1 MPARLDDVWPWS
13 PDLIVVYVGWNDHWN
28 SLTGRTDAE
37 LASLRVF
44 EPFHARL
51 QHAHTYWVLARLV
64 GAALGRS
71 RREPVRCECPWMTSA
86 TTSGRLPIRQ
96 SSTTAGLCLSRRRR
110 PWRKAGSPIGP
121 SAFRQYYEMT
131 RAEIHNI
138 PATHRQYTDAV
149 REVAAQ
155 EGQFVLDLAIAWPE
169 QSTELFRSD
178 CVHLT
183 EQGHQRAAE
192 GLIELWQVAIARGAR

>member
-1 MPARLDDVWPWS
+1 MRVPLDDFRHNLGQIA
-13 PDLIVVYVGWNDHWN
+13 DTAKQHDCRVVFITAPT
-28 SLTGRTDAE
+28 SLAE
-37 LASLRVF
+37 
-44 EPFHARL
+44 
-51 QHAHTYWVLARLV
+51 
-64 GAALGRS
+64 
-71 RREPVRCECPWMTSA
+71 
-86 TTSGRLPIRQ
+86 GRLPDW
-96 SSTTAGLCLSRRRR
+96 AF
-110 PWRKAGSPIGP
+110 

-131 RAEIHNI
+131 QAEIHNI

-155 EGQFVLDLAIAWPE
+155 EGQFVLDLASIWPE

-192 GLIELWQVAIARGAR
+192 GLIELWQVAIARGDAEGCPSVITEGPAARRHPWPRPGDPTPFHASQLVRPGFGKVVLFARVCREIEQSAPAG